1 MQVLIFIL
9 AAILLILIIA
19 LIFKKDFR
27 ADVIQSTDNSGEIK
41 NFKIKGTLFWVVY
54 AFTAAG
60 TIYLALQHD
69 KNNQHQCSPYLS
81 AEASEWIALDLN
93 RVAPTDL
100 VYGCDTLSSA
110 KIFTSTPKLNMD
122 LSLDQHFRV
131 KGSESGF
138 ALGELTESSVRNLLN
153 CKRVSLED
161 YIEIYFEMDIP
172 SMTIDT
178 IMNQPT
184 LYDWYAYKKLPFV
197 ILPKI
202 KGEGIVEVFIHGKPG
217 QLNSLEIG
225 PLSLGRKWSEII
237 VYNNQAYIV
246 RLRSRDIY
254 TNNDF
259 KEHANFQIIQIS
271 LDRQ

>member
-1 MQVLIFIL
+1 MQILIFIL
-9 AAILLILIIA
+9 AAILFILIIA

-41 NFKIKGTLFWVVY
+41 SFKIKGTLFWVIY

-69 KNNQHQCSPYLS
+69 KNNQHQCSPHLT
-81 AEASEWIALDLN
+81 AEASDWIALDLN

-100 VYGCDTLSSA
+100 VYGCDTLSIRE
-110 KIFTSTPKLNMD
+110 IFTSTSRLNMD
-122 LSLDQHFRV
+122 LVLDQQFHV
-131 KGSESGF
+131 KGSDSGF

-161 YIEIYFEMDIP
+161 YIEIYFEMDMA
-172 SMTIDT
+172 SLTVDT

-202 KGEGIVEVFIHGKPG
+202 KGEGMVEVLIQGKTN
-217 QLNSLEIG
+217 QLDSLEIG
-225 PLSLGRKWSEII
+225 PLSLGKKWSETI

-259 KEHANFQIIQIS
+259 KEHANFQIIQLS
-271 LDRQ
+271 LTR